1 MTDRPYT
8 VAGLAERWGCSREHV
23 YQLIRIGQLQVFRLG
38 GKLLRVS
45 ASEVARWESAG
56 GSTALETTPSS
67 SSTGRPAP
75 SGARMDGAAGSLGRA
90 DGDRRSGARRRT
102 CLHRRLPLPAL

>member
-56 GSTALETTPSS
+56 GSTASETTPSS

-75 SGARMDGAAGSLGRA
+75 SGARMDGGDGSALAERRA
-90 DGDRRSGARRRT
+90 KARREASSLRS
-102 CLHRRLPLPAL
+102 LRPAQP